1 MIHFVEIAHAG
12 VITEAPTFQQIGLNV
27 LNFLLSVAG
36 ILAIIML
43 MLSGIFYFFFFF
55 NEARMEKAKKSAIY
69 SILGIIIIVSGMVMI
84 RMINQFFEN

>member
-43 MLSGIFYFFFFF
+43 RLSGIFYFLAAG

>member
-1 MIHFVEIAHAG
+1 
-12 VITEAPTFQQIGLNV
+12 
-27 LNFLLSVAG
+27 
-36 ILAIIML
+36 
-43 MLSGIFYFFFFF
+43 MLSGIFYFLAAG